1 VIARWLQDVADRL
14 ETATEIVR
22 ETNAAAWVSSD
33 SLEQQLTTLETRL
46 HQTSQRLGLLRSL
59 TPEARQRY
67 ARTLDDL
74 HSATL
79 RCLRFACAEEC
90 GAAYDGLDVVASELG
105 SIVIEFETLDH
116 LDSTRTTPPRPAA
129 RLRAASGG
137 RP

>member
-22 ETNAAAWVSSD
+22 EMNASAWVSSD
-33 SLEQQLTTLETRL
+33 SLEQQLTALETKL

-67 ARTLDDL
+67 ARILDDL
-74 HSATL
+74 HGATL

-90 GAAYDGLDVVASELG
+90 GAAYDGVDVVASELAA
-105 SIVIEFETLDH
+105 IVIELQTLDN
-116 LDSTRTTPPRPAA
+116 LDSGRTTPPLPGA
-129 RLRAASGG
+129 RLRADAGG